1 VAGLGVDAAAET
13 LIRALVRIGQDL
25 GIPVAA
31 DGIERA
37 EQRDLLA
44 AMGCVLGMGPLIAGP
59 VPPAGVPGLSA
70 EHGPAGEHGLAGE
83 HGPARGELPFGDVI
97 SPASHLAS

>member
-1 VAGLGVDAAAET
+1 
-13 LIRALVRIGQDL
+13 
-25 GIPVAA
+25 
-31 DGIERA
+31 
-37 EQRDLLA
+37 
-44 AMGCVLGMGPLIAGP
+44 

>member
-1 VAGLGVDAAAET
+1 
-13 LIRALVRIGQDL
+13 
-25 GIPVAA
+25 VAA

-44 AMGCVLGMGPLIAGP
+44 AMGCVLGMGTFVAGP

-70 EHGPAGEHGLAGE
+70 EHGSAGEHE
-83 HGPARGELPFGDVI
+83 PARGELPFGDVI

>member
-1 VAGLGVDAAAET
+1 VDAAAET
-13 LIRALVRIGQDL
+13 LIRALVQIGEDL

-37 EQRDLLA
+37 GQRDLLA
-44 AMGCVLGMGPLIAGP
+44 AMGCVLGMGRLVAGP
-59 VPPAGVPGLSA
+59 VPAASLPGLAA
-70 EHGPAGEHGLAGE
+70 EHGLAADQGLAGE
-83 HGPARGELPFGDVI
+83 HGPAGGELPFGDVI